1 MWKGWTIFQLFCC
14 IFAKSFLKMEQWGKA
29 LKKNKDKVHK
39 IETISL
45 VLIIRLNV
53 QIYTK

>member
-29 LKKNKDKVHK
+29 LKKNKDKEHK

-45 VLIIRLNV
+45 V
-53 QIYTK
+53 

>member
-29 LKKNKDKVHK
+29 LKKIKIKTEHK

-45 VLIIRLNV
+45 V
-53 QIYTK
+53 